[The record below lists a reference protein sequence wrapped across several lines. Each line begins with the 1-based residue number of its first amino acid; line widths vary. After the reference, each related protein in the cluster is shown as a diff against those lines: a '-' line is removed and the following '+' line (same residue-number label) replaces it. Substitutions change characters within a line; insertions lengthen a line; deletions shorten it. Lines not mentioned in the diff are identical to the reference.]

1 MTRKPE
7 VLNSE
12 IPVTARP
19 RVRLPD
25 AFSPCSIFRGWGPE
39 LGR

>member
-1 MTRKPE
+1 MNRTPDI
-7 VLNSE
+7 LNAE
-12 IPVTARP
+12 IPAAARP

-25 AFSPCSIFRGWGPE
+25 AYAPSGVFRGWGPE

>member
-1 MTRKPE
+1 MTRTHDI
-7 VLNSE
+7 LNSE
-12 IPVTARP
+12 IPATARP

-25 AFSPCSIFRGWGPE
+25 AYAPSRVFRGWGPE